1 MCGCVRVV
9 DTRHQNK
16 SRQGFKPFKPVA
28 VPALTQ
34 SEINTL
40 RPELV
45 GLVALSYDC
54 FFSASSFLFF
64 FIRQSKGMHTCGVH

>member
-1 MCGCVRVV
+1 MSVRVCVGVPVCVRVV

-28 VPALTQ
+28 VPTLTQ

-54 FFSASSFLFF
+54 FSSFLFY
-64 FIRQSKGMHTCGVH
+64 